1 MQNMPE
7 KSFKGEKLM
16 SKKRTRRETEL
27 ELSRRK
33 AKKNRL
39 VIISTVIV
47 AIIGVSIY
55 FAMFAGSGNGTQ
67 SNEPIKATWIEPQV
81 AGDTVSIPVSEVENN
96 WNVHFSVKTPDEDMN
111 FMAYV
116 WDGEISVR
124 ANVCPPCRSIGFS
137 LERDILVCD
146 TCMTTFEAKTGGGI
160 EGACVDF
167 PKASVPYE
175 VTDGNAVM
183 KGTDLIAAYQDTTE
197 PGLP

>member
-1 MQNMPE
+1 MQNIPE

-16 SKKRTRRETEL
+16 SKKRTRREREL

-33 AKKNRL
+33 PKKNRL
-39 VIISTVIV
+39 VIISAVIV

-55 FAMFAGSGNGTQ
+55 FVMFAGSGNSTQ

-81 AGDTVSIPVSEVENN
+81 TGDTVSIPVSEVENN
-96 WNVHFSVKTPDEDMN
+96 RNVHFNVKTRDEDMN

-116 WDGEISVR
+116 SDGEISVR

-137 LERDILVCD
+137 LEQAVLICD
-146 TCMTTFEAKTGGGI
+146 RCATTFNAKTGDGI

-167 PKASVPYE
+167 PKASVLYE
-175 VTDGNAVM
+175 VSDGNVAM
-183 KGTDLIAAYQDTTE
+183 KSIDLIAAYQDTIE
-197 PGLP
+197 SG

>member
-1 MQNMPE
+1 M
-7 KSFKGEKLM
+7 
-16 SKKRTRRETEL
+16 RETEL

-33 AKKNRL
+33 AKKSRL
-39 VIISTVIV
+39 VIISAVVV

-55 FAMFAGSGNGTQ
+55 FAMFAGNGSSTE

-96 WNVHFSVKTPDEDMN
+96 RNVHFNVKTRDEDMN

-116 WDGEISVR
+116 LDGEISVR

-137 LERDILVCD
+137 LEQAVLICD
-146 TCMTTFEAKTGGGI
+146 RCATTFNAKTGDGI

-167 PKASVPYE
+167 PKASVLYE
-175 VTDGNAVM
+175 VSDGNVAM
-183 KGTDLIAAYQDTTE
+183 KGIDLITAYQDTIE
-197 PGLP
+197 SG